1 MFGEKFE
8 GDVERSPLKKKKIFI
23 DENGDKRPLLTSHLY
38 FRQTSDKKLM
48 FSKLRYFSRF
58 ATFVKFAT
66 LQGVLLNISF

>member
-48 FSKLRYFSRF
+48 LSNLKYFSRF